1 MMAPFGKDE
10 NWPVVASIT
19 CALFTGAARQWMAW
33 KESGT
38 DGHRVKLARHRK
50 RADTTTNERERV
62 GRLGGNR
69 RVWTASS
76 SSAAAAS
83 SDLDLH
89 RTEIVA
95 IDGSLRL
102 IVLLNVH
109 QKSQWIKRI
118 IISERCHEHTFS
130 FAIDDHASTD
140 WAVKKRALRR
150 RAPKECQMCTLVES
164 HPNIN

>member
-1 MMAPFGKDE
+1 MAPLGKDE

-50 RADTTTNERERV
+50 QADTTMKRTRERV

-109 QKSQWIKRI
+109 QKSQ
-118 IISERCHEHTFS
+118 
-130 FAIDDHASTD
+130 
-140 WAVKKRALRR
+140 
-150 RAPKECQMCTLVES
+150 
-164 HPNIN
+164 